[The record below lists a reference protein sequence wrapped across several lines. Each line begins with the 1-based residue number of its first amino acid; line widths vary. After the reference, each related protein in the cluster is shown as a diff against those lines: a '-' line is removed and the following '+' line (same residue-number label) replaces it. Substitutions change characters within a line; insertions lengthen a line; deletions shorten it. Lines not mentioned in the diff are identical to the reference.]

1 MKLPESVIKRFASL
15 TKSDDKK
22 TTSSGIF
29 YGTIKSVGSN
39 PTVQL
44 DGSTVTTPVI
54 LGAAAKEGDRVTVSI
69 ADHKA
74 TVSSNITNPAS
85 AYGAKDLFD
94 NGKASDIFANAI
106 FAKDISATGTITGAK
121 LVGASISSDG
131 SDGGINISNY
141 LFRSYSKGSIVYS
154 TTINCGQ
161 ISGEYSR
168 DVGGG
173 STEDHNYS
181 LYPMALTFSSTD
193 AQVLIGSEDGY
204 GHFYNYTG
212 HGIYYGTTK
221 MLGFGEDVNGLY
233 MFSDPTYARPY
244 HSSTANVVITKYG
257 VFGSRTVPQ
266 RDGNTI

>member
-85 AYGAKDLFD
+85 AYAAKDLCVAPVITPVAVMFC
-94 NGKASDIFANAI
+94 AN
-106 FAKDISATGTITGAK
+106 K
-121 LVGASISSDG
+121 
-131 SDGGINISNY
+131 
-141 LFRSYSKGSIVYS
+141 
-154 TTINCGQ
+154 
-161 ISGEYSR
+161 
-168 DVGGG
+168 
-173 STEDHNYS
+173 
-181 LYPMALTFSSTD
+181 SSTSILS
-193 AQVLIGSEDGY
+193 ALISL
-204 GHFYNYTG
+204 TG
-212 HGIYYGTTK
+212 VT
-221 MLGFGEDVNGLY
+221 V
-233 MFSDPTYARPY
+233 
-244 HSSTANVVITKYG
+244 SS
-257 VFGSRTVPQ
+257 
-266 RDGNTI
+266 